1 MTRMLKVLVVD
12 DSAFVRKV
20 VTQMLARSP
29 FIEVVG
35 MARDGADALA
45 QVERLRPDVITLD
58 LVMPGMGGVE
68 FLREQMKRR
77 PIPVVVCSITHESG
91 AVALEALE
99 AGAVD
104 FVQKPTALATDRIF
118 EIADEL
124 VAKVKV
130 AAHVEFGMRAQPAA
144 TVPIAPAEQK
154 APSAPRALPRA
165 LATPELIV
173 IGISTG
179 GPQALREMI
188 PRLPAEFPVPIA
200 IVLHMPIGYTRMYA
214 QRLNDVASLRVAEA
228 GEGDSLDPGSV
239 YIAPAGRH
247 LHVGRDDAGRLCVH
261 LDVKPLDT
269 PHRPAVDVLF
279 ETAADTC
286 GERVLGIVM
295 TGMGSDG
302 LRGATHIKRRGGM
315 ILTEAE
321 SSCVVYG
328 MPRAVDEADLS
339 DAHVSLGEMAGR
351 MMEVVG
357 WQSSS

>member
-1 MTRMLKVLVVD
+1 MSRMLKVLVVD

-20 VTQMLARSP
+20 VTQMLTRSP
-29 FIEVVG
+29 FIDVVG
-35 MARDGADALA
+35 IARDGADALQ

-124 VAKVKV
+124 IAKVKT
-130 AAHVEFGMRAQPAA
+130 AA
-144 TVPIAPAEQK
+144 TVSFVPKAESQPLESGGTR
-154 APSAPRALPRA
+154 AAEADSRGRALLPQRG
-165 LATPELIV
+165 LRPEIIV

-188 PRLPAEFPVPIA
+188 PRLPADFPIPVA
-200 IVLHMPIGYTRMYA
+200 IVLHMPIGYTKMYA
-214 QRLNDVASLRVAEA
+214 QRLDESAMLEVVEA
-228 GEGDSLDPGSV
+228 AEGDRVVAGGV

-247 LHVGRDDAGRLCVH
+247 LVLRRGDDGGLCAH
-261 LDVKPLDT
+261 LDIKPLDK
-269 PHRPAVDVLF
+269 PHRPAADVLF
-279 ETAADTC
+279 TSAADCC

-295 TGMGSDG
+295 TGMGTDG
-302 LRGATHIKRRGGM
+302 LLGSAHIKSKGGM
-315 ILTEAE
+315 VYTEAE
-321 SSCVVYG
+321 SSCIVYG
-328 MPRAVDEADLS
+328 MPRAVDEAALS
-339 DAHVSLGEMAGR
+339 DAQFSLADMAGS
-351 MMEVVG
+351 MMDVVG
-357 WQSSS
+357 WQKS